1 MLKLGFSLTCLSTR
15 KSSLS
20 YHKSSLHDLLLL
32 TISVLMPHMQSPP
45 KSPQLPSC
53 DRDRQERRPSSS
65 HRLVMLPRPEDKKE
79 ESENS
84 SSSSS
89 NNAKPKNPDIK
100 IPRIQPIEQDE
111 PLASRAQGLVG
122 KFVDEFG
129 NILDWDG
136 TVLGSVEGDL
146 PSMVGRPVSESGEIL
161 DNTGEVVGYV
171 SENHTRPTLK
181 DLEGGLKID
190 GDGNIYNKNG
200 DIVGKMNQPS
210 TGEKET
216 SGQQDAGQSKP
227 SQDAGAKAN
236 AATPSP
242 SEVYLDVKSTHDGIQ
257 LIIKIP
263 TIFKNEK

>member
-1 MLKLGFSLTCLSTR
+1 
-15 KSSLS
+15 
-20 YHKSSLHDLLLL
+20 
-32 TISVLMPHMQSPP
+32 MQFPP

-79 ESENS
+79 ESHN
-84 SSSSS
+84 SSS
-89 NNAKPKNPDIK
+89 NNTKPKNPDIK

-136 TVLGSVEGDL
+136 TVLGSAEGDL

-171 SENHTRPTLK
+171 SENHTRPTLS

-200 DIVGKMNQPS
+200 DIVGKMNKPS
-210 TGEKET
+210 TGEGET
-216 SGQQDAGQSKP
+216 SGQQDE
-227 SQDAGAKAN
+227 SQGKSSHDAGGKAN

>member
-1 MLKLGFSLTCLSTR
+1 
-15 KSSLS
+15 
-20 YHKSSLHDLLLL
+20 
-32 TISVLMPHMQSPP
+32 
-45 KSPQLPSC
+45 
-53 DRDRQERRPSSS
+53 
-65 HRLVMLPRPEDKKE
+65 MLPRPEDKKE
-79 ESENS
+79 SHNS

-89 NNAKPKNPDIK
+89 NNNNTKPKNPDIK

-136 TVLGSVEGDL
+136 TVLGSAEGDL

-161 DNTGEVVGYV
+161 DNAGEVVGYV
-171 SENHTRPTLK
+171 SENHTRPTLR

-190 GDGNIYNKNG
+190 GAGNIYNKNG
-200 DIVGKMNQPS
+200 DIVGKMNRPS
-210 TGEKET
+210 TGEGET
-216 SGQQDAGQSKP
+216 SGKQDAGQGKASN
-227 SQDAGAKAN
+227 DAGAKAN

-263 TIFKNEK
+263 TIFKNGN

>member
-1 MLKLGFSLTCLSTR
+1 
-15 KSSLS
+15 
-20 YHKSSLHDLLLL
+20 
-32 TISVLMPHMQSPP
+32 
-45 KSPQLPSC
+45 
-53 DRDRQERRPSSS
+53 
-65 HRLVMLPRPEDKKE
+65 MLPHPEEKG
-79 ESENS
+79 ESQNS
-84 SSSSS
+84 
-89 NNAKPKNPDIK
+89 NGKPKNPEIK
-100 IPRIQPIEQDE
+100 IPKIERIEQGE

-161 DNTGEVVGYV
+161 DNAGEVVGYV
-171 SENHTRPTLK
+171 SENHTRPTLS
-181 DLEGGLKID
+181 DLEGGLRID
-190 GDGNIYNKNG
+190 GDGNIYNKDGN
-200 DIVGKMNQPS
+200 IVGKMNHPS
-210 TGEKET
+210 TGKDGA
-216 SGQQDAGQSKP
+216 SGKQDANENKTE
-227 SQDAGAKAN
+227 DAGKAN

>member
-1 MLKLGFSLTCLSTR
+1 M
-15 KSSLS
+15 
-20 YHKSSLHDLLLL
+20 
-32 TISVLMPHMQSPP
+32 MPHMQQSPS

-53 DRDRQERRPSSS
+53 DGDRQERRPSSS
-65 HRLVMLPRPEDKKE
+65 HRLVMLPRPEDKG
-79 ESENS
+79 ESHNSNSNNS
-84 SSSSS
+84 S
-89 NNAKPKNPDIK
+89 NTKPKNPDIK
-100 IPRIQPIEQDE
+100 IPRIQPIEQGE
-111 PLASRAQGLVG
+111 PLTSRAQGLVG

-161 DNTGEVVGYV
+161 DSAGEVVGYV
-171 SENHTRPTLK
+171 SENHTRPTLS

-190 GDGNIYNKNG
+190 GAGNIYNKNG
-200 DIVGKMNQPS
+200 DIVGKMNGPS
-210 TGEKET
+210 TKEGET
-216 SGQQDAGQSKP
+216 SGHKEAEQGRTSHDAG
-227 SQDAGAKAN
+227 KAN

>member
-1 MLKLGFSLTCLSTR
+1 
-15 KSSLS
+15 
-20 YHKSSLHDLLLL
+20 
-32 TISVLMPHMQSPP
+32 MQSPP

-79 ESENS
+79 ESQNS

-89 NNAKPKNPDIK
+89 NNNAKPKNPDIK

-136 TVLGSVEGDL
+136 TVLGSAEGDL

-210 TGEKET
+210 KGDGET
-216 SGQQDAGQSKP
+216 SGQQSADQGKSS
-227 SQDAGAKAN
+227 SQDAGGKAN

>member
-1 MLKLGFSLTCLSTR
+1 
-15 KSSLS
+15 
-20 YHKSSLHDLLLL
+20 
-32 TISVLMPHMQSPP
+32 MPHMQSPP

-79 ESENS
+79 ESQNS

-89 NNAKPKNPDIK
+89 NNNAKPKNPDIK

-136 TVLGSVEGDL
+136 TVLGSAEGDL

-171 SENHTRPTLK
+171 SENHTRPKLS

-190 GDGNIYNKNG
+190 GAGNIYNKNG

-210 TGEKET
+210 TKGEGET
-216 SGQQDAGQSKP
+216 SGQQDAGQSKT

-263 TIFKNEK
+263 TIFKNGN

>member
-1 MLKLGFSLTCLSTR
+1 
-15 KSSLS
+15 
-20 YHKSSLHDLLLL
+20 
-32 TISVLMPHMQSPP
+32 
-45 KSPQLPSC
+45 
-53 DRDRQERRPSSS
+53 
-65 HRLVMLPRPEDKKE
+65 MLPRPEDRKG
-79 ESENS
+79 SHNS
-84 SSSSS
+84 SSNS
-89 NNAKPKNPDIK
+89 NTNHKNPDIK
-100 IPRIQPIEQDE
+100 IPRIQPIEQGE

-161 DNTGEVVGYV
+161 DNAGEVVGYV
-171 SENHTRPTLK
+171 SENHTRPTLS

-190 GDGNIYNKNG
+190 GAGNIYNKNG
-200 DIVGKMNQPS
+200 DIVGKMNGPS
-210 TGEKET
+210 TGEEKA
-216 SGQQDAGQSKP
+216 SGQQNADQNRTSHDAGK
-227 SQDAGAKAN
+227 GN
-236 AATPSP
+236 ASTPSP